1 MKQLLKS
8 KMNKKQDWINNP
20 TKTQAI
26 FVTALYAFL
35 VLIVVLLVTDTFTKL
50 TFNPQ
55 NLASVLLIP
64 FAIFRIYIVWRNYL
78 KLKRNETI
86 N

>member
-1 MKQLLKS
+1 
-8 KMNKKQDWINNP
+8 MNKKQNWISNP

-26 FVTALYAFL
+26 FITALYAFL
-35 VLIVVLLVTDTFTKL
+35 VLIVILLITDTFTKF
-50 TFNPQ
+50 TFNAQ
-55 NLASVLLIP
+55 NLALVLLIP
-64 FAIFRIYIVWRNYL
+64 FAIFRINIVWRNYL

>member
-1 MKQLLKS
+1 
-8 KMNKKQDWINNP
+8 MNKKQNWIANP

-26 FVTALYAFL
+26 FVTALYASL
-35 VLIVVLLVTDTFTKL
+35 VLIVILLITDTFTKF
-50 TFNPQ
+50 TFNAQ
-55 NLASVLLIP
+55 NLALVLLIP
-64 FAIFRIYIVWRNYL
+64 FAIFRINIVWRNYL

>member
-1 MKQLLKS
+1 
-8 KMNKKQDWINNP
+8 MNKKQNWIANP

-35 VLIVVLLVTDTFTKL
+35 VLIVILLITDTFTKF
-50 TFNPQ
+50 TFNAQ
-55 NLASVLLIP
+55 NLALVLLIP
-64 FAIFRIYIVWRNYL
+64 FAIFRINIVWRNYL

>member
-1 MKQLLKS
+1 MK
-8 KMNKKQDWINNP
+8 KKQNWIANP

-35 VLIVVLLVTDTFTKL
+35 VLIVTLFITDVFSKF
-50 TFNPQ
+50 TFNSQ

-78 KLKRNETI
+78 KLKRNR
-86 N
+86 NS

>member
-1 MKQLLKS
+1 MK
-8 KMNKKQDWINNP
+8 KKQNWIANP

-35 VLIVVLLVTDTFTKL
+35 VLIVTLFITDIFSKF
-50 TFNPQ
+50 TFNSQ

-78 KLKRNETI
+78 KLKRNR
-86 N
+86 NS

>member
-1 MKQLLKS
+1 
-8 KMNKKQDWINNP
+8 MNKKQNWIANP

-35 VLIVVLLVTDTFTKL
+35 VLIVILLITDTFTKFA
-50 TFNPQ
+50 FNAQ
-55 NLASVLLIP
+55 NLAPVLLIP

-78 KLKRNETI
+78 KLKHNETI

>member
-1 MKQLLKS
+1 
-8 KMNKKQDWINNP
+8 MNKKQNWIANP

-26 FVTALYAFL
+26 FVTALYASL
-35 VLIVVLLVTDTFTKL
+35 VLIVILLITDTFTKF
-50 TFNPQ
+50 TFNAQ
-55 NLASVLLIP
+55 NLVPVLLIP

-78 KLKRNETI
+78 KLKHNETI